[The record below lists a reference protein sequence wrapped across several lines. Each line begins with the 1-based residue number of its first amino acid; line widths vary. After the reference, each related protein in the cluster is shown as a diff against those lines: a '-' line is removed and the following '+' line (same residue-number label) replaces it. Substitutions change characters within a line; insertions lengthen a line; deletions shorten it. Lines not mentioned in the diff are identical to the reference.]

1 MYNYRNPF
9 MHPTLPFR
17 NNYKKMNYTNTNNF
31 QNIPYSKTS
40 QNNHGTLKE
49 ESTDS
54 ENRNTP
60 PLFPFI
66 DTNEVVF
73 EIFGVKIYFD
83 DLLLILILLFLYQE
97 GIQDEYLFISLILL
111 LLN

>member
-49 ESTDS
+49 ESTDTES
-54 ENRNTP
+54 RNAP

-66 DTNEVVF
+66 DTNEALF
-73 EIFGVKIYFD
+73 EILGVKIYFD